1 MRLTIALCSFRQWVQ
16 TQALVA
22 LFTILFTLGTSL
34 SALARSTDADREE
47 ESLGRRFATQIERG
61 VKLVS
66 GPLADRVCRIGDSLA
81 AVANSHQV
89 PGIFGS
95 NEFREFKYRFK
106 VIDSPDV
113 NAFSLPGGYVYVNS
127 GLVNLAESDDE
138 LAGVLAHEIAHVAHH
153 HAIAL
158 MQSQKTL
165 DKYMALATFASILGN
180 ARGSD
185 LQHLLLG
192 VQTLRLGKLNQYTMI
207 AEEDADRTAV
217 EYMLLAGYNPQGFID
232 FLHKLD
238 KKRVENPDLP
248 LGIFQTHPAPHRRI
262 ACIAQMLESRGVQV
276 CTYMSSEPVRAYAR
290 LVDSEAALF
299 QVVVLD
305 RVVITPALSRSGTT
319 SRERAEEI
327 SSRINQ
333 VLESGVSC
341 FDVDL
346 DHNTFSVVVRGSKL
360 LTIEPEDARPPATRD
375 MLLEQARDALIYA
388 IWANWVWKNNR
399 VWQMCLS
406 TR

>member
-1 MRLTIALCSFRQWVQ
+1 MCLAIILRSFRKRIQIR
-16 TQALVA
+16 ALVVLIA
-22 LFTILFTLGTSL
+22 IFFTPGANI
-34 SALARSTDADREE
+34 SALARGVDADREK
-47 ESLGRRFATQIERG
+47 ESMGRRLAAQVEKS

-66 GPLADRVCRIGDSLA
+66 GPLADRVRRIGNSLA
-81 AVANSHQV
+81 VIANGHQV
-89 PGIFGS
+89 PGVFGS
-95 NEFREFKYRFK
+95 YEVREFSYKFK
-106 VIDSPDV
+106 VIDSADV

-127 GLVNLAESDDE
+127 GLVNMAESDDE

-153 HAIAL
+153 HAITL
-158 MQSQKTL
+158 MRSQRNL
-165 DKYMALATFASILGN
+165 DKYLALATFAGILGN

-185 LQHLLLG
+185 LQNLLLG

-217 EYMLLAGYNPQGFID
+217 EYMLLAGYSPQGFID

-238 KKRVENPDLP
+238 KKRVENPGLP

-262 ACIAQMLESRGVQV
+262 ASIAQVLESRGVQV
-276 CTYMSSEPVRAYAR
+276 CTYSSSEPVRAYTR
-290 LVDSEAALF
+290 LVDSRAELF

-305 RVVITPALSRSGTT
+305 RVVVTPAPSKSGTT

-327 SSRINQ
+327 SLRINQ

-346 DHNTFSVVVRGSKL
+346 DRDTFSVVIRGNKL
-360 LTIEPEDARPPATRD
+360 FTIEPEDARPPATRD
-375 MLLEQARDALIYA
+375 IILEQARDALVYA
-388 IWANWVWKNNR
+388 IWASWVWKNNKL
-399 VWQMCLS
+399 WQVCLDV
-406 TR
+406 R